1 MVLYEEDKEPSYDE
15 DGESLD
21 EDGESLD
28 EDGEAL
34 HEENEQVSA
43 AQSEEIEKE
52 GLVEEAVIVAAGK
65 RRDGVV
71 LIGCLTGVQHY
82 HPALLLPYYLP
93 CPDHFSI

>member
-1 MVLYEEDKEPSYDE
+1 MLLYEEDKEPPY
-15 DGESLD
+15 
-21 EDGESLD
+21 D

-43 AQSEEIEKE
+43 AKSEETEKQ

-71 LIGCLTGVQHY
+71 LIACLTGVQHY

-93 CPDHFSI
+93 CSDHFSIRASASAQRA